1 MVWLVEETK
10 RSPET
15 EKFPRS
21 PRRFRTTTFERHVS
35 DAIISRFP
43 NPTTGFP
50 HDRQLRL
57 FLEVRVGNFPAR
69 FLSLRRLGARLSW
82 YWLRSRPWE
91 VAASG
96 SNPTYLQKTLPGTP
110 AFHFLMSVY
119 NTEAIVASGVL
130 PGRFTKYPMRT
141 AVLKEKEEGKYVSV
155 SALGLV
161 GRKGTARLGGCAVRW
176 VASGAVET
184 RVSRGTRVA
193 IVRTRR
199 NKNRACRVSTR
210 SGNPRPG
217 PDASRE
223 WSRDALEDLQTH

>member
-1 MVWLVEETK
+1 MEVEVVK
-10 RSPET
+10 RRVLE
-15 EKFPRS
+15 EKG
-21 PRRFRTTTFERHVS
+21 E
-35 DAIISRFP
+35 
-43 NPTTGFP
+43 
-50 HDRQLRL
+50 
-57 FLEVRVGNFPAR
+57 
-69 FLSLRRLGARLSW
+69 
-82 YWLRSRPWE
+82 
-91 VAASG
+91 
-96 SNPTYLQKTLPGTP
+96 
-110 AFHFLMSVY
+110 
-119 NTEAIVASGVL
+119 
-130 PGRFTKYPMRT
+130 GR
-141 AVLKEKEEGKYVSV
+141 EEGGGGV
-155 SALGLV
+155 GWV